1 MLPTYGMTE
10 ALPICATAFTS
21 QTAASSICTV
31 TTIAPIAIAATL
43 TITVVAVRR
52 RQEPH
57 KI

>member
-1 MLPTYGMTE
+1 MRVMMSV
-10 ALPICATAFTS
+10 AT
-21 QTAASSICTV
+21 TAV